1 MGNPRSQKIGDMIQR
16 EISSLILKGLKDPR
30 IGFVTITGVDVT
42 LDLRHAKIFIT
53 VIGEEESKVA
63 SLEGL
68 RRAVPFIRRHLGRE
82 LRMKFAPDL
91 HFEYDK
97 SLEYGNRIENILKE
111 INSDRNDDNSDD
123 PATD

>member
-1 MGNPRSQKIGDMIQR
+1 MGSPRSQRVADMIQR

-42 LDLRHAKIFIT
+42 TDLRHAKIFIT
-53 VIGEEESKVA
+53 VIGDEESKTA
-63 SLEGL
+63 SLEAMK
-68 RRAVPFIRRHLGRE
+68 RSVPFIRRYLGRE
-82 LRMKFAPDL
+82 LRMKFAPEL
-91 HFEYDK
+91 HFEYDQ

>member
-1 MGNPRSQKIGDMIQR
+1 MGNPRSQKVADMIQR

-53 VIGEEESKVA
+53 VIGEEESKKA

-68 RRAVPFIRRHLGRE
+68 RQAVPFIRRHLGRE
-82 LRMKFAPDL
+82 LRMKFAPAL

-97 SLEYGNRIENILKE
+97 SLEYGNHIENILKE
-111 INSDRNDDNSDD
+111 INS
-123 PATD
+123 TDILIN